1 MNNLFFGG
9 SSEIAL
15 KLANKFKNTDA
26 ISTKDIK
33 NSYRKFYKIKDYSS
47 LSLKKL
53 HKKIT
58 EKYDNILIFN
68 GSYSV
73 SFLSFFDAKNFF
85 NDFKINFLT
94 PMEISSFIIH
104 NKILNNKGAIYFI
117 SSIAANEDLIGNANY
132 SISKNALNF
141 SAKILSNEQSK
152 RNIRVN
158 TISLGL
164 IKNQMGIKVKKM
176 TNTYKKFTSIK
187 HVIKRIKII
196 LKNNR
201 INKKNIN
208 IV

>member
-1 MNNLFFGG
+1 MSNLFFGG
-9 SSEIAL
+9 SSDIAL
-15 KLANKFKNTDA
+15 KIARNLKNTDA
-26 ISTKDIK
+26 ISSKK
-33 NSYRKFYKIKDYSS
+33 VENSYRKVFEVKNYNYSN
-47 LSLKKL
+47 LNKLEKKF
-53 HKKIT
+53 T
-58 EKYDNILIFN
+58 EKYNNILIFN
-68 GSYSV
+68 GLYSS
-73 SFLSFFDAKNFF
+73 SFLSLFNRKNFIR
-85 NDFKINFLT
+85 DIEINFLI
-94 PMEISSFIIH
+94 PIEISNFIIQK
-104 NKILNNKGAIYFI
+104 KILKENGAIYFI
-117 SSIAANEDLIGNANY
+117 SSIAASENLIGNANY

-176 TNTYKKFTSIK
+176 TNTYKKFTSTK